1 MDVRALTVRSGGK
14 ALQLRC
20 DVTVETQNYTGTVP
34 ALWDTGATGSAISH
48 EVVNNFHPT
57 PFGKEIISTPTG
69 TKEVDTYCIDVHL
82 PNGVNFDGLIVTE
95 SEIGTQGL
103 GLLIG
108 MDIIGSGDFAVTNL
122 NGNTIFT
129 YRYPASGVIDFV
141 KEANIQ
147 RIIGPKHGKGKR
159 KRK

>member
-1 MDVRALTVRSGGK
+1 MDVRALTVRCGGK
-14 ALQLRC
+14 ALQLKC

-34 ALWDTGATGSAISH
+34 ALWDSGATGSAISH
-48 EVVNNFHPT
+48 DVVNNFHPT
-57 PFGKEIISTPTG
+57 LFGREIIATPSG
-69 TKEVDTYCIDVHL
+69 TKEVNTYCIDVHL
-82 PNGVNFDGLIVTE
+82 PNGVNFDGLIVSE

-122 NGNTIFT
+122 NGNTVFT

-141 KEANIQ
+141 REANIQ
-147 RIIGPKHGKGKR
+147 RIIGPKHGKGKG